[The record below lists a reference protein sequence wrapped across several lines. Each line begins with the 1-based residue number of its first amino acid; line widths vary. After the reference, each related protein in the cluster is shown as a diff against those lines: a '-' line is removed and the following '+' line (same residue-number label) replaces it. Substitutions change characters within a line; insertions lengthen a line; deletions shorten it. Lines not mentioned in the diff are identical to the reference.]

1 MPFEHNIVVGTNIE
15 DAWRNAMWCCIR
27 NGYLYRVAKG
37 SYEGQLRKQLD
48 YVTVRV
54 LDPWKRPLAAST
66 PEGSAIPSPTSED
79 KIWSYFNEY
88 IIGDQKEEGEDYTYG
103 QYIAPQLSKAVDI
116 LNSSKGDTNQSCIT
130 IGDQDSINLNSPPCL
145 KVVSFKVVNGFLQMA
160 VYFRSWD
167 LFAGLPENLGG
178 LQLLKEYV
186 LCQLKFNVKDGPIVA
201 FSDGLHL
208 YEQYFPLAN
217 ALNADKIEIE
227 E

>member
-1 MPFEHNIVVGTNIE
+1 MPFEHNIVIGTNIE

-48 YVTVRV
+48 YVAVRI

-103 QYIAPQLSKAVDI
+103 QYIAPQLPKAVDM
-116 LNSSKGDTNQSCIT
+116 LNFSKGDTNQSCIT
-130 IGDQDSINLNSPPCL
+130 IGDQGSINLNSPPSRLSALRLSTVSCRWLSISGAGIYSQDCL
-145 KVVSFKVVNGFLQMA
+145 KILEGFNYSKNMFYA
-160 VYFRSWD
+160 S
-167 LFAGLPENLGG
+167 
-178 LQLLKEYV
+178 
-186 LCQLKFNVKDGPIVA
+186 
-201 FSDGLHL
+201 
-208 YEQYFPLAN
+208 
-217 ALNADKIEIE
+217 
-227 E
+227 